1 MCCQCIKNQYH
12 IIMLLCIMRIILKYL
27 KKLIFMK
34 KLPFL
39 KTLTLAA
46 HQCPFIFFN
55 STDAKNPFP
64 TLPLTYTFYKFAGP
78 VSPEVLSSCFL
89 YFALVS
95 SIASLCCCS
104 ISFASFASVAFFIP
118 SFEFASAVLFPTN

>member
-1 MCCQCIKNQYH
+1 MCCQCIKNH
-12 IIMLLCIMRIILKYL
+12 IIMHILKYL
-27 KKLIFMK
+27 KNIKKLIFME

-39 KTLTLAA
+39 KLSLSQ
-46 HQCPFIFFN
+46 HISVFIFFN

-64 TLPLTYTFYKFAGP
+64 TLPLIKNTFYKFAGP